1 MDASITATSGG
12 GSVGFIQNVDYIYP
26 GVYAAI
32 VRLGPRVGNN
42 VYHIAAGNLA
52 TDVTIPG
59 T

>member
-1 MDASITATSGG
+1 VA
-12 GSVGFIQNVDYIYP
+12 YIYP